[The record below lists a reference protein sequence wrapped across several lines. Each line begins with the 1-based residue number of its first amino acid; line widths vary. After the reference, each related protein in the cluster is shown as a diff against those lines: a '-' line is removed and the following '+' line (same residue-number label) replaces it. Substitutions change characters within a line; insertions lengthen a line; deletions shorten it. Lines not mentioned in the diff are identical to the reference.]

1 MLNDFRALDF
11 FKENIDWDEVR
22 NKLSAVD
29 WDDLSSN
36 DNVETMLASFLS
48 TLLDICKGSIPPRRT
63 PGTTRW
69 QTILRYRRILM
80 RKRTRLR
87 K

>member
-22 NKLSAVD
+22 NKLSAGD
-29 WDDLSSN
+29 WNDLPSN

-48 TLLDICKGSIPPRRT
+48 TLDICKGDHQEQPDSNLFQ
-63 PGTTRW
+63 GTEESS
-69 QTILRYRRILM
+69 
-80 RKRTRLR
+80 
-87 K
+87 